1 MKFIEVLI
9 PTLWAFE
16 VLHPVEMSWEWYY
29 KSNIL
34 SLFMCSYLEWMEWY
48 TNNASTCYDE
58 RKRMPSCSINA
69 CVSWGVEAL
78 IVIPFGRL
86 FKEWIKNDWLSHIVV
101 GSRFQ
106 VLTFTSIISV
116 QNNGILFRVYPIC
129 LKKVGYRHA
138 FINRDGTNLAS
149 LASVNCQALI
159 LCTCHV
165 RTVALG
171 WFLSSYVGLLVRD
184 ECSPIEI

>member
-1 MKFIEVLI
+1 MCNSSKSWSLHCELLKYCTLWKWAGSDITSLIFSPFLCVLI
-9 PTLWAFE
+9 
-16 VLHPVEMSWEWYY
+16 
-29 KSNIL
+29 L
-34 SLFMCSYLEWMEWY
+34 SGWNGY

-138 FINRDGTNLAS
+138 FIYRDGTNLAS

-159 LCTCHV
+159 LLP
-165 RTVALG
+165 AM
-171 WFLSSYVGLLVRD
+171 W
-184 ECSPIEI
+184 EQ